1 MHFGRVIVVAS
12 LLALGACGDADGVPE
27 NASTEG
33 NPQRQDTAGPRLRIA
48 PDPGKATAKAT
59 PQSCAADIGADA
71 AARRVKICRNVS
83 PATHPPCNA
92 ANSCAMIESEIA
104 RSCALFSD
112 EPALRGCG
120 SDPRSMQAAA
130 DVVRRYYSAINARDY
145 ATAWS
150 QWGDDGQPG
159 QTFSAFKKGFAHTR
173 STRVTI
179 GALKPGDG
187 GAGSVYQS
195 VPVSIDA
202 TLDDGSR
209 QRFTGS
215 YIVRRVN
222 DVDGASSWQL
232 RWHIDAAQLRQS
244 PAA

>member
-1 MHFGRVIVVAS
+1 MHFGRVTVIAS
-12 LLALGACGDADGVPE
+12 LLTLGACGDADGVAE
-27 NASTEG
+27 NAPAEVNTQREDLLG
-33 NPQRQDTAGPRLRIA
+33 PQLRVA
-48 PDPGKATAKAT
+48 PASGKAAPKAT

-83 PATHPPCNA
+83 LATHPPCNG

-104 RSCALFSD
+104 GNCSLFSD
-112 EPALRGCG
+112 GPALKGCS
-120 SDPRSMQAAA
+120 SDPRGMQAAA

-150 QWGDDGQPG
+150 QWGDDGRPG

-179 GALKPGDG
+179 GALRPGDG
-187 GAGSVYQS
+187 GAGSVYQ
-195 VPVSIDA
+195 PVSVSVDA
-202 TLDDGSR
+202 TLHDGSR

-222 DVDGASSWQL
+222 DVDGASPWQL
-232 RWHIDAAQLRQS
+232 RWHIDSAELRQT
-244 PAA
+244 PAD